1 MGKRERTVRESFES
15 VSEYYHWNQ
24 SYASVIILTLTLWC
38 ISIHLYNLKR
48 ERYQQ
53 TFPDC
58 YSFSRKSSCSKVF
71 RLLFRSTFVR
81 VGNCSSIFVNFY
93 SKVVSFLQQ
102 GCNKLSNFYSK
113 AFKNLKSQLSYQIL
127 RVLLDF
133 KRKLVKCLKIR
144 CFFIEVE
151 QVVNF
156 LQQDTFLQ

>member
-81 VGNCSSIFVNFY
+81 VGNCSSIVVNFY

-113 AFKNLKSQLSYQIL
+113 GFKNLKSKLSYQIL
-127 RVLLDF
+127 RENWSNV
-133 KRKLVKCLKIR
+133 
-144 CFFIEVE
+144 
-151 QVVNF
+151 
-156 LQQDTFLQ
+156 

>member
-15 VSEYYHWNQ
+15 VSEYYLRLGNDLNVNTVVYKH
-24 SYASVIILTLTLWC
+24 T
-38 ISIHLYNLKR
+38 LYNLKR

-81 VGNCSSIFVNFY
+81 VGNCSSIFVNVY

-102 GCNKLSNFYSK
+102 SCNKLSNFYSK
-113 AFKNLKSQLSYQIL
+113 AFKNLKSKMSY
-127 RVLLDF
+127 
-133 KRKLVKCLKIR
+133 
-144 CFFIEVE
+144 
-151 QVVNF
+151 
-156 LQQDTFLQ
+156 